1 MSLGGDRMNEETLA
15 RLLQQRESE
24 MLDFKQAL
32 PGSSDLAVLISAF
45 YNTRGGTI
53 VIGVDDQRQ
62 PVGVERL
69 QSVEAGV
76 VNIIRDRLDL
86 DVLPTIEIATYQG
99 KEFVAV
105 TCPRGARRP
114 YLVRGDVRPY
124 VRVGSTNRQAT
135 VEEIRRLYLEGGEVR
150 YETLP
155 NTGAALSDLSPA
167 LIARYVRQRETL
179 THMPPLLGHEE
190 LLRNLGCAVEFE
202 GWLVP
207 SHAGILLFAEE
218 PQRWLP
224 QSEVT
229 CVRFKGSDVLTYL
242 DRQDLRGPLPEMA
255 LAAERFVYRN
265 TRTGHRVVGFEGI
278 DYPEYPREAVREALV
293 NAVIHRDYSLLG
305 QGIRVFVFDDRIEV
319 HSPGTLLPDVTL
331 EEIRALKSRSVL
343 RNRTIVEVFRDLGG
357 FIEKLGTGIRRM
369 TAAMEQHGLP
379 RPQFEELS
387 GEFVVT
393 LIGPGDKFMQEVMP
407 EWMQGLNERQVQAMA
422 IVAKQGRI
430 TNREYQTLFGI
441 ARGTALLDLNGLVA
455 KGLLVARGAGR
466 GKYYVL
472 ATA

>member
-1 MSLGGDRMNEETLA
+1 MNEETFA
-15 RLLQQRESE
+15 RLLQQREE
-24 MLDFKQAL
+24 ETLDFKQEL
-32 PGSSDLAVLISAF
+32 PGSSDLAMLVSAF

-53 VIGVDDQRQ
+53 IIGVDDQRR
-62 PVGVERL
+62 PVGVDRP
-69 QSVEAGV
+69 QSVEAGI

-86 DVLPTIEIATYQG
+86 DVLPTIKIVAYQG
-99 KEFVAV
+99 REFVVV
-105 TCPRGARRP
+105 TCPRGTRRP
-114 YLVRGDVRPY
+114 YFVRGEVRPY
-124 VRVGSTNRQAT
+124 IRVGSTNRQAT
-135 VEEIRRLYLEGGEVR
+135 AEEIRRLYLEGGEVR

-155 NTGAALSDLSPA
+155 KTGAALSDLSSNLIGRYTRRREA
-167 LIARYVRQRETL
+167 LTD
-179 THMPPLLGHEE
+179 MPLLLSHEE
-190 LLRNLGCAVEFE
+190 LLRNLGCAVEAD
-202 GWLVP
+202 GKLVP
-207 SHAGILLFAEE
+207 THAGVLLFAEE

-229 CVRFKGSDVLTYL
+229 CVRFKGTDVITYL
-242 DRQDLRGPLPEMA
+242 DRQDLRGPLPEMV
-255 LAAERFVYRN
+255 LEAERFVYRN

-319 HSPGTLLPDVTL
+319 HSPGTLLPEITL
-331 EEIRALKSRSVL
+331 EEIRQLKSRSVL

-393 LIGPGDKFMQEVMP
+393 LIGPGEKFMQEAP
-407 EWMQGLNERQVQAMA
+407 PAWMQGLNERQIKAMEH
-422 IVAKQGRI
+422 VARRGRV
-430 TNREYQTLFGI
+430 TNKEYRELF
-441 ARGTALLDLNGLVA
+441 AVSDTTALNDLTDLVTR
-455 KGLLVARGAGR
+455 GLLVTIGSRRGR
-466 GKYYVL
+466 FYKL
-472 ATA
+472 AENAK